1 MSKATLDQT
10 DKMLPSSISQ
20 VLYAV
25 VGFCLIAF
33 NNPHRVVAQGSV
45 DMEFVDSASGEPV
58 LARMMFTKSTRKVTR
73 PKKLLFSGDQW
84 LAEPKFPLSVP
95 NGDFEFIVRRGPEF
109 TEIRGGF
116 TIEPRA
122 KDVVLVEVP
131 RAIDMH
137 AEHWYSGDH
146 LSSLPI
152 GSLSRWQQAD
162 AVDLVVSVAAP
173 EEPQAAAAKQ
183 TKPSKSK
190 DRVEEAMMNNAE
202 SLGLKLNTRSRLL
215 DWQHGSFLLH
225 REPPTAQ
232 PAQAANQPSSKQ
244 GALAESATNGTA
256 TNGTATNGTATNGT
270 ATMTA
275 AMAFEFL
282 DKAKRTEGVIPELV
296 RLWDR
301 DVPILLGN
309 ESIRSVQLLSTFN
322 RPNSDDRLMLSS
334 EKGSKTLRGKI
345 QITRGKERVA
355 SELFAPIGAE
365 EELKFKDARGV
376 GRLNEYLYWQML
388 EAGLRLTPTASS
400 DFAVNETHVGYNR
413 VYIYSEEQPTEATW
427 WQAISQGR
435 TVVTNGP
442 LLRASVNAMPP
453 GSVQASYR
461 GQPIPIDI
469 GVSLS
474 VREPVDYLDVI
485 FNGETMYSAKLEDH
499 YKRGEFPPMEI
510 DQSGWLVIRVITAH
524 QKGYRLAT
532 TAPFYFEFDGKPRV
546 SRRAVDFFEGWL
558 AKSKATIAAVPKE
571 LEQMRPW
578 IADAEQFWKL
588 RRVESN
594 VE

>member
-1 MSKATLDQT
+1 MSKATRDQT
-10 DKMLPSSISQ
+10 DKMPPSSISQ

-33 NNPHRVVAQGSV
+33 SNPPRVVAQGSV
-45 DMEFVDSASGEPV
+45 DLEFVDSSSGEPI
-58 LARMMFTKSTRKVTR
+58 LARMMFTKSTRKVAR

-84 LAEPKFPLSVP
+84 LAEPKFPLSVA

-109 TEIRGGF
+109 TEVRGGF

-122 KDVVLVEVP
+122 KDVILVEVP

-190 DRVEEAMMNNAE
+190 DRVEEPMGNNAE

-215 DWQHGSFLLH
+215 DWQHGSILLH
-225 REPPTAQ
+225 REPPTAR

-244 GALAESATNGTA
+244 DALPESATNGTA
-256 TNGTATNGTATNGT
+256 TKTAAMT
-270 ATMTA
+270 ATM
-275 AMAFEFL
+275 AFELL
-282 DKAKRTEGVIPELV
+282 DTAKRTEGVIPELV

-309 ESIRSVQLLSTFN
+309 ESIRSVQLLSSFN
-322 RPNSDDRLMLSS
+322 RPNSDDRLMLAS

-524 QKGYRLAT
+524 EKGYRLAT

-546 SRRAVDFFEGWL
+546 SRRAVDFFEDWL
-558 AKSKATIAAVPKE
+558 AKSKAVIAAVPKE

>member
-1 MSKATLDQT
+1 MIACFTGAMS
-10 DKMLPSSISQ
+10 PRSGSQ
-20 VLYAV
+20 VLRAV
-25 VGFCLIAF
+25 LGFCVIAIG
-33 NNPHRVVAQGSV
+33 NGQWVGAQGSV
-45 DMEFVDSASGEPV
+45 DMEFVDSVSGEPI
-58 LARMMFTKSTRKVTR
+58 LARIMFTKSTRKVAR

-84 LAEPKFPLSVP
+84 LAEPRFPLP
-95 NGDFEFIVRRGPEF
+95 LANGDYEFMVRRGPEF

-137 AEHWYSGDH
+137 AEHWFSGDH
-146 LSSLPI
+146 LSSLPVT
-152 GSLSRWQQAD
+152 SLSRWQLAD
-162 AVDLVVSVAAP
+162 AVDLVVSVSSP
-173 EEPQAAAAKQ
+173 EETQAATPKQ

-190 DRVEEAMMNNAE
+190 DRVEEAIVNGAE
-202 SLGLKLNTRSRLL
+202 SMGLKLHTTSRLL
-215 DWQHGSFLLH
+215 EWQHGSILLH
-225 REPPTAQ
+225 REPPVAQ
-232 PAQAANQPSSKQ
+232 PVQA
-244 GALAESATNGTA
+244 
-256 TNGTATNGTATNGT
+256 

-275 AMAFEFL
+275 AMAAELL
-282 DKAKRTEGVIPELV
+282 DKAKHTEGVIPELV

-322 RPNSDDRLMLSS
+322 RPNSDDRLMLASD
-334 EKGSKTLRGKI
+334 KGSKTLGGKI
-345 QITRGKERVA
+345 QITRGKQRDV
-355 SELFAPIGAE
+355 SELFAPIDVE
-365 EELKFKDARGV
+365 EDLKFKNARGV
-376 GRLNEYLYWQML
+376 GRLTEYLYWQML
-388 EAGLRLTPTASS
+388 EAGLRLTPTAGS
-400 DFAVNETHVGYNR
+400 DFAVNDTHVGYNR
-413 VYIYSEEQPTEATW
+413 VYVYSEEELTETLW

-435 TVVTNGP
+435 TMVTNGP
-442 LLRASVNAMPP
+442 LLRANVNALPP

-485 FNGETMYSAKLEDH
+485 FNGQTMYSAKLEDH

-510 DQSGWLVIRVITAH
+510 DQSGWLVIRVVTAH
-524 QKGYRLAT
+524 EKGYRLAT

-546 SRRAVDFFEGWL
+546 SRRAVDFFEDWL
-558 AKSKATIAAVPKE
+558 AKSKAAIAAVPKE
-571 LEQMRPW
+571 LEQMKPW

-588 RRVESN
+588 RRAESN
-594 VE
+594 AE

>member
-1 MSKATLDQT
+1 MPKATHDQT
-10 DKMLPSSISQ
+10 HKMPASSISQ

-25 VGFCLIAF
+25 VGFFLIAF
-33 NNPHRVVAQGSV
+33 SNPHRVVAQGSI
-45 DMEFVDSASGEPV
+45 DMEFVDSTSGEPI

-84 LAEPKFPLSVP
+84 LAEPKFPLAVP

-116 TIEPRA
+116 TIEPKA

-162 AVDLVVSVAAP
+162 AVDLVVSVASP
-173 EEPQAAAAKQ
+173 EEPQAAAKQ

-190 DRVEEAMMNNAE
+190 DRVEEAMVNNAE
-202 SLGLKLNTRSRLL
+202 CLGLKLNTRSRLL
-215 DWQHGSFLLH
+215 DWQHGSILLH
-225 REPPTAQ
+225 REPPIAQ

-244 GALAESATNGTA
+244 GALPESATSGPPKL
-256 TNGTATNGTATNGT
+256 
-270 ATMTA
+270 TA
-275 AMAFEFL
+275 AMAFELL
-282 DKAKRTEGVIPELV
+282 DKAKHTEGVVPELV

-322 RPNSDDRLMLSS
+322 RPNSDDRLMLAS

-345 QITRGKERVA
+345 QITRGKERIA

-388 EAGLRLTPTASS
+388 EAGFRLTPTASS

-413 VYIYSEEQPTEATW
+413 VYIYSEEPPTEASW

-461 GQPIPIDI
+461 GQSIPIDI

-524 QKGYRLAT
+524 EKGYRLAT
-532 TAPFYFEFDGKPRV
+532 TAPFYFVFDGKPRV
-546 SRRAVDFFEGWL
+546 SRRAVDFFEDWL
-558 AKSKATIAAVPKE
+558 AKSKVAIAAVPQE
-571 LEQMRPW
+571 LEQMSPW
-578 IADAEQFWKL
+578 IANAEQFWKL

>member
-1 MSKATLDQT
+1 MP
-10 DKMLPSSISQ
+10 PSSISQ
-20 VLYAV
+20 VLFAV

-33 NNPHRVVAQGSV
+33 SNPHRVVAQGSV
-45 DMEFVDSASGEPV
+45 DMEFVDSASGEPI

-84 LAEPKFPLSVP
+84 LAEPKFPLSVA

-162 AVDLVVSVAAP
+162 AVDLVISVASP
-173 EEPQAAAAKQ
+173 DEPQAAAAKPTKP

-190 DRVEEAMMNNAE
+190 DGFEEPMVNNSE
-202 SLGLKLNTRSRLL
+202 SLGLKLNTRSRFL
-215 DWQHGSFLLH
+215 DWQHGSILLH
-225 REPPTAQ
+225 REPPTAE
-232 PAQAANQPSSKQ
+232 PAQAAKQPSSKQ
-244 GALAESATNGTA
+244 GALPES
-256 TNGTATNGTATNGT
+256 ATNGT

-275 AMAFEFL
+275 AMAFELL

-376 GRLNEYLYWQML
+376 GRLSEYLYWQML

-427 WQAISQGR
+427 WQAILQGR

-461 GQPIPIDI
+461 GQPIPIDV

-524 QKGYRLAT
+524 EKGYRLAT

-546 SRRAVDFFEGWL
+546 SRRAVDFFEDWL
-558 AKSKATIAAVPKE
+558 AKSKAAIAAVPKE
-571 LEQMRPW
+571 LEKMRPW
-578 IADAEQFWKL
+578 IADAEQFWRL

>member
-1 MSKATLDQT
+1 MIACFTGAMPPRSG
-10 DKMLPSSISQ
+10 SQ
-20 VLYAV
+20 VLRAV
-25 VGFCLIAF
+25 LGFCLIAIG
-33 NNPHRVVAQGSV
+33 NGQWVGAQGSV
-45 DMEFVDSASGEPV
+45 DMEFVDSVSGEPI
-58 LARMMFTKSTRKVTR
+58 LARIMFTKSTRKVAR

-84 LAEPKFPLSVP
+84 LAEPRFPLP
-95 NGDFEFIVRRGPEF
+95 LANGDYEFMVRRGPEF

-137 AEHWYSGDH
+137 AEHWFSGDH

-152 GSLSRWQQAD
+152 TSLSRWQLAD
-162 AVDLVVSVAAP
+162 AVDLVVSVSSP
-173 EEPQAAAAKQ
+173 EETQAATPKQ

-190 DRVEEAMMNNAE
+190 DRVEEAIVNGAE
-202 SLGLKLNTRSRLL
+202 SMGLKLHTTSRLL
-215 DWQHGSFLLH
+215 EWQHGSILLH
-225 REPPTAQ
+225 REPPA
-232 PAQAANQPSSKQ
+232 AQAVQA
-244 GALAESATNGTA
+244 
-256 TNGTATNGTATNGT
+256 

-275 AMAFEFL
+275 AMAAELL
-282 DKAKRTEGVIPELV
+282 DKAKHTEGVIPELV

-322 RPNSDDRLMLSS
+322 RPNNDDRFVLASD
-334 EKGSKTLRGKI
+334 KGSKTLGGKI
-345 QITRGKERVA
+345 QITRGKQRDV
-355 SELFAPIGAE
+355 SELFAPIDVE
-365 EELKFKDARGV
+365 EELKFKNARGV
-376 GRLNEYLYWQML
+376 GRLTEYLYWQML
-388 EAGLRLTPTASS
+388 EAGLRLTPTAGS
-400 DFAVNETHVGYNR
+400 DFAVNDTHVGYNR
-413 VYIYSEEQPTEATW
+413 VYVYSEEELTETLW
-427 WQAISQGR
+427 WQAISKGR
-435 TVVTNGP
+435 TMVTNGP
-442 LLRASVNAMPP
+442 LLRANVNALPP

-510 DQSGWLVIRVITAH
+510 DQSGWLVIRVVTAH
-524 QKGYRLAT
+524 EKGYRLAT

-546 SRRAVDFFEGWL
+546 SRRAVDFFEDWL
-558 AKSKATIAAVPKE
+558 AKSKAAIAAVPKE
-571 LEQMRPW
+571 LEQMKPW

-588 RRVESN
+588 RRAESN
-594 VE
+594 AE

>member
-1 MSKATLDQT
+1 
-10 DKMLPSSISQ
+10 
-20 VLYAV
+20 
-25 VGFCLIAF
+25 
-33 NNPHRVVAQGSV
+33 
-45 DMEFVDSASGEPV
+45 
-58 LARMMFTKSTRKVTR
+58 
-73 PKKLLFSGDQW
+73 
-84 LAEPKFPLSVP
+84 
-95 NGDFEFIVRRGPEF
+95 
-109 TEIRGGF
+109 
-116 TIEPRA
+116 
-122 KDVVLVEVP
+122 
-131 RAIDMH
+131 
-137 AEHWYSGDH
+137 
-146 LSSLPI
+146 
-152 GSLSRWQQAD
+152 
-162 AVDLVVSVAAP
+162 
-173 EEPQAAAAKQ
+173 
-183 TKPSKSK
+183 
-190 DRVEEAMMNNAE
+190 MNNAE

-244 GALAESATNGTA
+244 GALVES
-256 TNGTATNGTATNGT
+256 ATNGTATNGT

-275 AMAFEFL
+275 AMAFELL
-282 DKAKRTEGVIPELV
+282 DKAERTEGVIPELV

-524 QKGYRLAT
+524 EKGYRLAT

-546 SRRAVDFFEGWL
+546 SRRAVDFFEDWL
-558 AKSKATIAAVPKE
+558 AKSKAVIAAVPKE

-578 IADAEQFWKL
+578 IAAAEQFWKQ

>member
-1 MSKATLDQT
+1 MSKATLDHT
-10 DKMLPSSISQ
+10 DKTPPSSVSQ

-33 NNPHRVVAQGSV
+33 SNPHRVVAQGSI
-45 DMEFVDSASGEPV
+45 DMEFVDSASGEPI
-58 LARMMFTKSTRKVTR
+58 LARMMFTKSTRRVTR
-73 PKKLLFSGDQW
+73 PKKLLFSDNQW

-116 TIEPRA
+116 TIQPKS

-152 GSLSRWQQAD
+152 GSLSCWQQAD
-162 AVDLVVSVAAP
+162 AVDLVVSVAPP
-173 EEPQAAAAKQ
+173 EEPQTVAAKPTKP

-190 DRVEEAMMNNAE
+190 DGFEEPMVNNSE

-215 DWQHGSFLLH
+215 DWQHGSILLH

-232 PAQAANQPSSKQ
+232 PAT
-244 GALAESATNGTA
+244 L
-256 TNGTATNGTATNGT
+256 
-270 ATMTA
+270 TA
-275 AMAFEFL
+275 AMTFELL
-282 DKAKRTEGVIPELV
+282 DKAKNTEGVIPELV

-309 ESIRSVQLLSTFN
+309 EAIRSVQLLSTFN
-322 RPNSDDRLMLSS
+322 RPNSDDRLVLAS

-345 QITRGKERVA
+345 QITRGKERIA

-365 EELKFKDARGV
+365 EELKFKDARAV
-376 GRLNEYLYWQML
+376 GRLNEFLYWQML
-388 EAGLRLTPTASS
+388 EAGFRLTPTASS

-524 QKGYRLAT
+524 EKGYRLAT
-532 TAPFYFEFDGKPRV
+532 TAPFYFEFDGKPRL
-546 SRRAVDFFEGWL
+546 SRRAVDFFEVWL
-558 AKSKATIAAVPKE
+558 AKSKAAITADPKE

-578 IADAEQFWKL
+578 IANAEQFWKL
-588 RRVESN
+588 RRVECN

>member
-1 MSKATLDQT
+1 MIAYFTGAMPQRFG
-10 DKMLPSSISQ
+10 SQ
-20 VLYAV
+20 VLRSV
-25 VGFCLIAF
+25 LGFCLIAIG
-33 NNPHRVVAQGSV
+33 NGQWVAAQGSV
-45 DMEFVDSASGEPV
+45 ELEFVDSASGEPIW
-58 LARMMFTKSTRKVTR
+58 ARMMFTKATRKVAR

-84 LAEPKFPLSVP
+84 LAEPKFPLP
-95 NGDFEFIVRRGPEF
+95 FANGDYEFLVRRGPEF

-137 AEHWYSGDH
+137 AEHWFSGDH
-146 LSSLPI
+146 LSHLPI
-152 GSLSRWQQAD
+152 TSLSRWQLAD
-162 AVDLVVSVAAP
+162 AVDLVVSVSSP
-173 EEPQAAAAKQ
+173 EETQAATLKQ

-190 DRVEEAMMNNAE
+190 DRVEEAIVNDTE
-202 SLGLKLNTRSRLL
+202 SMGLKLHTTSRLL
-215 DWQHGSFLLH
+215 EWQHGSILLH
-225 REPPTAQ
+225 REPPVAQ
-232 PAQAANQPSSKQ
+232 PVQAANPTLSKL
-244 GALAESATNGTA
+244 GVPPESATKGA
-256 TNGTATNGTATNGT
+256 P
-270 ATMTA
+270 TMTA
-275 AMAFEFL
+275 AMAAELL
-282 DKAKRTEGVIPELV
+282 DKAKHTEGVIPELV

-322 RPNSDDRLMLSS
+322 RPNSDDRLMLASD
-334 EKGSKTLRGKI
+334 KGSKTLGGKI
-345 QITRGKERVA
+345 QITRGKQRDV
-355 SELFAPIGAE
+355 SELFAPIDVE
-365 EELKFKDARGV
+365 EELTFRDARGV

-388 EAGLRLTPTASS
+388 EAGLRLTPTAGS

-413 VYIYSEEQPTEATW
+413 VYVYSEEQPTETSW
-427 WQAISQGR
+427 WQAILQGR
-435 TVVTNGP
+435 TMVTNGP
-442 LLRASVNAMPP
+442 LLRANVNAMPP

-510 DQSGWLVIRVITAH
+510 DQSGWLVIRVVTAH
-524 QKGYRLAT
+524 EKGYRLAT

-546 SRRAVDFFEGWL
+546 SRRAVGFFEDWL
-558 AKSKATIAAVPKE
+558 AKSKAAIAAIPTE
-571 LEQMRPW
+571 LEHMTPW
-578 IADAEQFWKL
+578 IGDAEQFWKL
-588 RRVESN
+588 RRAESN
-594 VE
+594 AE

>member
-1 MSKATLDQT
+1 MSISEATLDQT

-33 NNPHRVVAQGSV
+33 SNPHRVVAQGSV

-58 LARMMFTKSTRKVTR
+58 LARMMFTKSTRKVAR

-84 LAEPKFPLSVP
+84 LAEPNFPLSVG

-190 DRVEEAMMNNAE
+190 DRVEEPMMNNAE

-244 GALAESATNGTA
+244 GALVES
-256 TNGTATNGTATNGT
+256 ATNGTATNGT

-275 AMAFEFL
+275 AMAFELL
-282 DKAKRTEGVIPELV
+282 DKAERTEGVIPELV

-453 GSVQASYR
+453 GSVQARYR

-524 QKGYRLAT
+524 EKGYRLAT

-546 SRRAVDFFEGWL
+546 SRRAVDFFEDWL
-558 AKSKATIAAVPKE
+558 AKSKAVIAAVPKE

-578 IADAEQFWKL
+578 IAAAEQFWKQ

>member
-10 DKMLPSSISQ
+10 DKMLPSSLSQ
-20 VLYAV
+20 ALYAV
-25 VGFCLIAF
+25 VGFCLFAF
-33 NNPHRVVAQGSV
+33 SNPHRVVAQGSV
-45 DMEFVDSASGEPV
+45 DMEFVDSASGEPI
-58 LARMMFTKSTRKVTR
+58 LARMMFTKSTRKVAR

-84 LAEPKFPLSVP
+84 LAEPKFPLSVA

-190 DRVEEAMMNNAE
+190 DRVEEVKVNNAE

-215 DWQHGSFLLH
+215 DWQHGSILLH

-244 GALAESATNGTA
+244 GALPES
-256 TNGTATNGTATNGT
+256 

-275 AMAFEFL
+275 ALAFELL
-282 DKAKRTEGVIPELV
+282 DTAKRTEGVIPELV

-309 ESIRSVQLLSTFN
+309 ESIRSVQLLSNFN
-322 RPNSDDRLMLSS
+322 RPNSDDRLMLAS

-345 QITRGKERVA
+345 QITRGKERIA

-442 LLRASVNAMPP
+442 LLRAIVNAMPP
-453 GSVQASYR
+453 GSVQSSYR
-461 GQPIPIDI
+461 GQSIPIDI

-524 QKGYRLAT
+524 EKGYRLAT

-546 SRRAVDFFEGWL
+546 SRRAVDFFEDWL
-558 AKSKATIAAVPKE
+558 AKSKAAIAAVPKE

-578 IADAEQFWKL
+578 IADAEQFWK
-588 RRVESN
+588 RCRVESN